1 MFYAHKR
8 GWEQTFFTHRQ
19 GGGWWRDKHFYK
31 RIGTKK
37 LPVGYTFYVK
47 GGGGVDLMMLMVKK
61 VSKPSAE
68 AKTFLGPYV
77 PEILVSNNCICLYKY
92 MKKTEIY

>member
-1 MFYAHKR
+1 MEFGTKI
-8 GWEQTFFTHRQ
+8 FTHRWR
-19 GGGWWRDKHFYK
+19 GGWWRDKHFYK
-31 RIGTKK
+31 RRGTKK
-37 LPVGYTFYVK
+37 LPGGYTFYVI

-68 AKTFLGPYV
+68 TKTFLGPYV
-77 PEILVSNNCICLYKY
+77 PEILVSNNCNCLDEY